1 MHPRLCSASLPVPDD
16 EVMSSTLRSVDDDVL
31 GVICAIL
38 DKDELKQISLVD
50 TRLREI
56 SLPLLFQRVCMQF
69 VSKENV
75 WKLATD
81 AIEGML
87 ASIALEV
94 VAGNTRF
101 LDIRILDDKSED
113 SMPCVLPG
121 RLAELL
127 SAPFHQLRTLV
138 FTIDE
143 TQAQAFG
150 DKFRTAGIEL
160 PTVTTLMVGAY
171 CDFMVPLCPN
181 VEHVATYGWVWLHSN
196 RGAVSR
202 EHSFRLIAA
211 AGGAKMLQHF
221 EMNEWWSV
229 DLLKAVYDAMP
240 SIGTL
245 TLDGGGVIDS
255 LQALIPIL
263 SQFKKLKTLGLVDAS
278 SLDVGFNPPWCGNAY
293 MGPGGAELLLRVQE
307 EMEAA
312 NKRVADM
319 VFGAC
324 VNLDV
329 MVLGGRAKAVV
340 TRGRGGH
347 IQDMLWCESQR
358 QTIAVI

>member
-1 MHPRLCSASLPVPDD
+1 MP
-16 EVMSSTLRSVDDDVL
+16 STVRSVDDDVL

-38 DKDELKQISLVD
+38 DKNELKQISLVD
-50 TRLREI
+50 KRLRGI

-69 VSKENV
+69 VYTENV

-87 ASIALEV
+87 ASPAFDIV
-94 VAGNTRF
+94 VGNTRF
-101 LDIRILDDKSED
+101 LDIRISDDKSED
-113 SMPCVLPG
+113 SMPSVLPG

-127 SAPFHQLRTLV
+127 SAPFCQLRTLV
-138 FTIDE
+138 FTVNE
-143 TQAQAFG
+143 TQAQVFG
-150 DKFRTAGIEL
+150 DKFRMAGIEL
-160 PTVTTLMVGAY
+160 RTVTTLMVGAY

-181 VEHVATYGWVWLHSN
+181 VEHVATYGWVWLHSK
-196 RGAVSR
+196 RGAASR

-211 AGGAKMLQHF
+211 VGGARMLQHF
-221 EMNEWWSV
+221 EMNEWWSA

-240 SIGTL
+240 FIEML
-245 TLDGGGVIDS
+245 TLDGGPVRDS
-255 LQALIPIL
+255 LKALIPIL

-293 MGPGGAELLLRVQE
+293 MGPDGAELLRRVQE
-307 EMEAA
+307 EMEEA

-319 VFGAC
+319 VFGTC

-329 MVLGGRAKAVV
+329 MVLGNSAKAVV
-340 TRGRGGH
+340 TRDHGGQ
-347 IQDMLWCESQR
+347 IQDIRWCEAQR